1 VPSKDAILDAAIQ
14 LADERGLEAVSMR
27 SVAGRVGVTPMA
39 LYPYVGSKATL
50 LDGMMGRL
58 LGELLP
64 VLDPDAGWRE
74 RLRGLAYAARSL
86 SKRHPWVARLQLLRP
101 AIEPDAVRVVDAIY
115 QALLEAGVP
124 EADVPRMERMIST
137 FIIGFGASEAEG
149 RFGPGSL
156 DPRGRRGQLPEGH
169 LPGHYRLARMLDQ
182 KVDWDAEFEADLAD
196 LERLVIARAQQ
207 AVAADDGPAGT
218 GGGDAARS

>member
-1 VPSKDAILDAAIQ
+1 MPTREAILDAAIQ
-14 LADERGLEAVSMR
+14 LADERGLDAVSMR

-39 LYPYVGSKATL
+39 LYPYVGSKAAL
-50 LDGMMGRL
+50 LDGMMGRML
-58 LGELLP
+58 RELLP
-64 VLDPDAGWRE
+64 AMAPASSWSG
-74 RLRGLAYAARSL
+74 RLRDLAFAARNL

-101 AIEPDAVRVVDAIY
+101 AIEPDSVRVVDAIY

-149 RFGPGSL
+149 RFAPGSL

-169 LPGHYRLARMLDQ
+169 LPGHYRLAVVLDE

-196 LERLVIARAQQ
+196 LEQLITARAR
-207 AVAADDGPAGT
+207 AAAPEDGGHAAG
-218 GGGDAARS
+218 S

>member
-1 VPSKDAILDAAIQ
+1 VPSRDAILDAAIQ
-14 LADERGLEAVSMR
+14 LADERGLDAVSMR

-39 LYPYVGSKATL
+39 LYPYVGSKAAL
-50 LDGMMGRL
+50 LDGMMGRML
-58 LGELLP
+58 RELLP
-64 VLDPDAGWRE
+64 VVAPAGSWSG

-149 RFGPGSL
+149 RFDSGSL

-169 LPGHYRLARMLDQ
+169 LPGHYRLADVLDQ
-182 KVDWDAEFEADLAD
+182 KVDWDAEFEEDLAD
-196 LERLVIARAQQ
+196 LERLITARARQ
-207 AVAADDGPAGT
+207 AAAEDGGT
-218 GGGDAARS
+218 REHS